1 MMKFDVAVVGGGPAG
16 CAAVAAASGQGA
28 TVVLLDPLA
37 DPALDQAPRVGE
49 GAAPGTPRLIAEIF
63 GTEGGTAFAADRHL
77 LCPGTVS
84 AWGSAQPTVTDHLLN
99 PLGGAWNLDRR
110 TFDDDLRR
118 AVVRLGVELRP
129 AKLARVDREPGG
141 WALATPTGRPQR
153 LWADMVI
160 DASGRGARVARQLG
174 ARQLHHDHLV
184 ALWSQW
190 LVDEADQRASTYV
203 ESAEAGW
210 WYSTLLPHG
219 RRVVAYLTD
228 PDLLPTS
235 GLARRDLILSARDLP
250 LIGELLGAH
259 REPTLAGEPRVTVAR
274 SSRLDRVVGP
284 GWLATGDAAFTVDPL
299 SGRGIVSALLTGR
312 AAGEAA
318 AGLIDGNGD
327 PGAPAY
333 TRLMDELH
341 RDGFTRQTEAYEDEG
356 RWPQAPFWRRRL
368 RPEMGGTLAA
378 TVLEQAT

>member
-1 MMKFDVAVVGGGPAG
+1 MVRFDVAVVGGGPAG
-16 CAAVAAASGQGA
+16 CAAAAAAWGQGA
-28 TVVLLDPLA
+28 TVVVLDPLA
-37 DPALDQAPRVGE
+37 DPALGQTPRVGE

-63 GTEGGTAFAADRHL
+63 GTEGGGAFTADRHL
-77 LCPGTVS
+77 LCPGTIS
-84 AWGSAQPTVTDHLLN
+84 AWGSAQPILTDHLLN
-99 PLGGAWNLDRR
+99 PLGDAWNLDRR
-110 TFDDDLRR
+110 AFDDDLRR
-118 AVVRLGVELRP
+118 AVVRLGVEVRP
-129 AKLARVDREPGG
+129 TKLARVDREPGS
-141 WALATPTGRPQR
+141 WALGPTTGLPKR
-153 LWADMVI
+153 LWAGMVI

-174 ARQLHHDHLV
+174 ARQFHGDHLV

-203 ESAEAGW
+203 ESAEGGW

-235 GLARRDLILSARDLP
+235 GLARRDLVLSARELP
-250 LIGELLGAH
+250 LIGQVLGAH
-259 REPTLAGEPRVTVAR
+259 GDPTLSGEPRVTVAR
-274 SSRLDRVVGP
+274 SSRLNHVVGP

-318 AGLIDGNGD
+318 LAMIDGNGD

-333 TRLMDELH
+333 TRLMGELH
-341 RDGFTRQTEAYEDEG
+341 QDGFTRQAEAYEDEG
-356 RWPQAPFWRRRL
+356 RWPQAPFWRRR
-368 RPEMGGTLAA
+368 RPAA
-378 TVLEQAT
+378 ALSQI